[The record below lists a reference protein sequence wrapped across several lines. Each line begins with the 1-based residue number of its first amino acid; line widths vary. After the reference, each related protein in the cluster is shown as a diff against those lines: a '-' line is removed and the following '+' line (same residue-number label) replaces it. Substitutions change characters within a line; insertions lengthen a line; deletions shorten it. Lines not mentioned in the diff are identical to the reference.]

1 MIDKRKLIGNKIKR
15 ARQEA
20 NLTQEQLAKELF
32 MQRRVLS
39 KIETGKYSVAAD
51 RLGNFSRALNKKII
65 YFLSDI

>member
-20 NLTQEQLAKELF
+20 NLTQEQLAQQLF
-32 MQRRVLS
+32 MQRSVLS
-39 KIETGKYSVAAD
+39 KIENGKYSVAAD

>member
-32 MQRRVLS
+32 MQFPF
-39 KIETGKYSVAAD
+39 
-51 RLGNFSRALNKKII
+51 N
-65 YFLSDI
+65 

>member
-1 MIDKRKLIGNKIKR
+1 MIDKRKLIGDKIKR

-32 MQRRVLS
+32 MQRSVLS
-39 KIETGKYSVAAD
+39 KIERGKYSVAAD